1 MKLLVGISVNLRMIE
16 RNVLE
21 NNILRLKHCYDVDVL
36 NEGITDLTM
45 VLTHTSNQHD
55 CNFIL
60 I

>member
-1 MKLLVGISVNLRMIE
+1 MIE

-21 NNILRLKHCYDVDVL
+21 NNILRLKHCYGVNVL

-45 VLTHTSNQHD
+45 VLTHTSNQYD
-55 CNFIL
+55 CNFTL